1 MIHVAD
7 TFFIIDSKPG
17 ILMKD
22 EDKTKE
28 QLMNERVD
36 PRNLAGAE
44 RSDPEA
50 MSLELTINLSEVI
63 EALKRMAAGDPLVRI
78 NEESN
83 IELIRK
89 LKYMINLTAA
99 DIGKIINQ
107 CHEFAI
113 GLTEHFDVLQRVSKG
128 DLNARVTGNSEVE
141 ILGYL
146 KKLTNEMIE
155 GILREI
161 IDREKAENALLKA
174 YAEMEQKVLEST
186 AGLRA
191 INEAL
196 QKQIAERRQA
206 EEALVEQQRFSAN
219 LIENSA
225 IATFVLDKSHRIMI
239 WNKACEQL
247 TACRASDMIGTDDQW
262 KPFYAYKR
270 PTVADVILDN
280 SVERLP
286 ALYKTFSRSALNPHG
301 IRAEGWYKNLGGK
314 DRYIIFDASPVL
326 NSRGDM
332 IAAIETLQDVTQS
345 KMLEEQLLHSQKIEA
360 VGQLAG
366 GVAHD
371 FNNIL
376 SALMGY
382 IHLAKMHMKEGDPS
396 RVYVDQMMDTTNR
409 AANLTHSLLAFSRK
423 QIMNPRAVNLN
434 EVIKDLQKLLFRVI
448 GDDIELTTVLTTGDP
463 MVMADPGQIDQVLIN
478 LATNARDAM
487 PGGGRLSMGTD
498 VVNIDEEYIKTHGYG
513 RAGRYALICVGDTGV
528 GMDEE
533 TEARIFE
540 PFFTTKEVGKG
551 TGLGLAMVYG
561 IVKQHEGYI
570 NVYSEP
576 GLGTTF
582 KIYLPLIETETGR
595 EARHDSHAPAGGT
608 ETILL
613 AEDNEEV
620 RNATKKLIEKF
631 GYTVIVA
638 RDGEEA
644 VNKFGAD
651 SDRIRLLLLD
661 VIMPRKNGKET
672 YEEIRSVK
680 PDIKVLFLS
689 GHAADILD
697 KKGMIEEGLEFILKP
712 VSPDKLLN
720 KIREILDRE

>member
-1 MIHVAD
+1 
-7 TFFIIDSKPG
+7 
-17 ILMKD
+17 MKD
-22 EDKTKE
+22 QDKTKE
-28 QLMNERVD
+28 QLLDEITELR
-36 PRNLAGAE
+36 RLAGPE
-44 RSDPEA
+44 KSDPEV
-50 MSLELTINLSEVI
+50 MSLELAINLSEVF
-63 EALKRMAAGDPLVRI
+63 EALKRISSGDPLVRI
-78 NEESN
+78 NEESE
-83 IELIRK
+83 IELIRR
-89 LKYMINLTAA
+89 LKHMINLTASE
-99 DIGKIINQ
+99 IGTIVNQ

-113 GLTEHFDVLQRVSKG
+113 GLTEHFDVLHRVSKG
-128 DLNARVTGNSEVE
+128 DLSARVSGSSKVE
-141 ILGYL
+141 ILEYL
-146 KKLTNEMIE
+146 KKLTNEMIA

-161 IDREKAENALLKA
+161 TDREKAENALLKA
-174 YAEMEQKVLEST
+174 YAEMEQKVSEST

-196 QKQIAERRQA
+196 QKEIAERRQA

-225 IATFVLDKSHRIMI
+225 IATFVLDKSHRITI

-247 TACRASDMIGTDDQW
+247 TACGASDMIGTDDQW
-262 KPFYAYKR
+262 KPFYTHKR

-280 SVERLP
+280 SFDRLP
-286 ALYKTFSRSALNPHG
+286 ALYKTYSRSALNPQG

-314 DRYIIFDASPVL
+314 DRYIIFDASPIL
-326 NSRGDM
+326 NSRGDV

-345 KMLEEQLLHSQKIEA
+345 KLLEEQLLHSQKIEA

-382 IHLAKMHMKEGDPS
+382 IHLAKMHMKEDEPS

-423 QIMNPRAVNLN
+423 QIMNPRPLNLN
-434 EVIKDLQKLLFRVI
+434 EIIKDLQKLLFRVI
-448 GDDIELTTVLTTGDP
+448 GDDIELTTSLAASDP
-463 MVMADPGQIDQVLIN
+463 MVMADPGQIDQVLVN

-487 PGGGRLSMGTD
+487 PGGGRLTMETD
-498 VVNIDEEYIKTHGYG
+498 IVEIDEEYIKTHGYG
-513 RAGRYALICVGDTGV
+513 KAGRYALICVNDTGA
-528 GMDEE
+528 GMDER

-561 IVKQHEGYI
+561 IVKQHDGYI

-576 GLGTTF
+576 SKGTTF
-582 KIYLPLIETETGR
+582 KIYLPLIETDTVWEKKYDG
-595 EARHDSHAPAGGT
+595 HLPAGGT

-613 AEDNEEV
+613 AEDNEEA
-620 RNATKKLIEKF
+620 RNATKELLGKF

-638 RDGEEA
+638 KDGEEA
-644 VNKFGAD
+644 VNRFG
-651 SDRIRLLLLD
+651 SDGDKIRLLVMD
-661 VIMPRKNGKET
+661 VIMPKKNGKET
-672 YEEIRSVK
+672 YEQIRLVK
-680 PDIKVLFLS
+680 PGIKVLFLS
-689 GHAADILD
+689 GYEADILN
-697 KKGMIEEGLEFILKP
+697 KKGVIDKGLEFILKP
-712 VSPDKLLN
+712 VSPDRLLN
-720 KIREILDRE
+720 KIREILDKE

>member
-1 MIHVAD
+1 MN
-7 TFFIIDSKPG
+7 
-17 ILMKD
+17 D
-22 EDKTKE
+22 EDKTRE
-28 QLMNERVD
+28 QLLKEIGELR
-36 PRNLAGAE
+36 RLAESE
-44 RSDPEA
+44 RSEAEA
-50 MSLELTINLSEVI
+50 MSLELAINLSEVF
-63 EALKRMAAGDPLVRI
+63 EALKKIASGDPLVRI
-78 NEESN
+78 DEASG
-83 IELIRK
+83 IELIAR
-89 LKYMINLTAA
+89 LRHMINLTAA
-99 DIGKIINQ
+99 EIGEIVNE

-113 GLTEHFDVLQRVSKG
+113 GLTEHFDVLHRVSKG
-128 DLNARVTGNSEVE
+128 DLTARVSGKSEVE
-141 ILGYL
+141 ILEYL
-146 KKLTNEMIE
+146 KKLTNEMVA

-161 IDREKAENALLKA
+161 TEREKAEEALHKA

-196 QKQIAERRQA
+196 QKEINERRQA
-206 EEALVEQQRFSAN
+206 EEALVEQQRFSAS

-225 IATFVLDKSHRIMI
+225 IATFVLDKSHRITI

-247 TACRASDMIGTDDQW
+247 TACSAHEMIGTYDQW
-262 KPFYAYKR
+262 KPFYNYKR

-280 SVERLP
+280 NIDSLP
-286 ALYKTFSRSALNPHG
+286 LLYTTYSRSALNPQG
-301 IRAEGWYKNLGGK
+301 IRAEGWYKSLGAK
-314 DRYIIFDASPVL
+314 ERYIIFEASPIL

-332 IAAIETLQDVTQS
+332 IAAIETLQDITQS
-345 KMLEEQLLHSQKIEA
+345 KRLEEQLLHAQKIEA

-382 IHLAKMHMKEGDPS
+382 IHLAKMHMKEDDAS
-396 RVYVDQMMDTTNR
+396 RVYIDQMLDTTKR

-423 QIMNPRAVNLN
+423 QIMNPRPVNLN
-434 EVIKDLQKLLFRVI
+434 EIMKDLQKLLFRVI
-448 GDDIELTTVLTTGDP
+448 GDDIELTTVLTAGDP
-463 MVMADPGQIDQVLIN
+463 MVMADPGQIDQVLVN

-487 PGGGRLSMGTD
+487 PGGGRLSMETD
-498 VVNIDEEYIKTHGYG
+498 IVEIDEEYIKTHGYG
-513 RAGRYALICVGDTGV
+513 KAGRYALISISDTGA
-528 GMDEE
+528 GMDEK

-576 GLGTTF
+576 GKGTTF
-582 KIYLPLIETETGR
+582 KIYLPLIETETGGEKKYDR
-595 EARHDSHAPAGGT
+595 HAPAGGT

-620 RNATKKLIEKF
+620 RAATKELIEKF

-638 RDGEEA
+638 KDGEDA

-651 SDRIRLLLLD
+651 ADRIRLLLLD

-672 YEEIRSVK
+672 YDEIRRLK

-689 GHAADILD
+689 GYAADILD
-697 KKGMIEEGLEFILKP
+697 KKGVIDEGLECILKP

-720 KIREILDRE
+720 KIREILDKE